1 MTEAEQFRHA
11 MGHFAAGVAVV
22 TTLRPGGGPAG
33 LTASAVS
40 SVSLR
45 PPLVLA
51 CVDVASESHDHV
63 VASGVFAVNVLDA
76 AEGPV
81 LARRFATAGAA
92 EHKFQ
97 GVAFHAER
105 GGAPV
110 LDRALAWL
118 DCRVLHAYPGG
129 DHTIFVGEVLACGAA
144 PGEPLLYYR
153 GEFGRLA
160 R

>member
-1 MTEAEQFRHA
+1 MTEAETFRHA
-11 MGHFAAGVAVV
+11 VGHFAAGVAVV

-51 CVDVASESHDHV
+51 CVDVASESHAHV
-63 VASGVFAVNVLDA
+63 LASGVFAINVLGA
-76 AEGPV
+76 ATGPA
-81 LARRFATAGAA
+81 LARRFAMAGAA
-92 EHKFQ
+92 EHKFS
-97 GVAFHAER
+97 GVVFHAGES
-105 GGAPV
+105 GAPV
-110 LDRALAWL
+110 LDDALAWL

-144 PGEPLLYYR
+144 PGEPLVYYR
-153 GEFGRLA
+153 GGFGHLER
-160 R
+160 